1 MNMDY
6 CVFQNTAGDMR
17 QARTKLEGYLR
28 GQVTERGYLDGW
40 DETEALVNFVL
51 ECLRTVTLVQMHM
64 DTPLLTDFAGVYVED
79 YLNTVIAET
88 EVEWKEMQEKELE
101 EIENARNS

>member
-6 CVFQNTAGDMR
+6 CVFQNPAGDMQ
-17 QARTKLEGYLR
+17 QARTKLKGYLR
-28 GQVTERGYLDGW
+28 GQVTELDGH

-101 EIENARNS
+101 EIETARNS